1 MEKVSMSAS
10 LLQEMANSTEVVGRE
25 QIGWDWGV
33 ILKSEVSPFL
43 IDNPR
48 GGLGKCVKISTT

>member
-33 ILKSEVSPFL
+33 ILESEVSPFL
-43 IDNPR
+43 IPGAD
-48 GGLGKCVKISTT
+48 